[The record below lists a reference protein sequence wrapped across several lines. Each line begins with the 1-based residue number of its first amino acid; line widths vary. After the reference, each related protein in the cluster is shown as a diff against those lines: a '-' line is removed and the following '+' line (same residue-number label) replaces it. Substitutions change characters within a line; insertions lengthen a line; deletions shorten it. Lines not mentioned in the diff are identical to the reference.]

1 MAAAGMQFPWR
12 SDGGTISLNLDVI
25 WGMSDQ
31 VQRSFSR
38 KENAMPSNPGFIT
51 KLIDKN
57 RKGLLSH
64 FIYERVRNSLA
75 KVGLKISLFIVFEE
89 RPLGGSDPSVALAD
103 CRLDLLSEADMPEL
117 AAVEGYGYSSTD
129 LVTRLQN
136 RSLCVALR
144 HQEKI
149 VAFTW
154 CDTENRRHKILPI
167 ELSENE
173 AFLYDAYTAKAY
185 RGKNLIV
192 SVRHRAYE
200 ELEKIGRFRFLSTSD
215 FFNKPA
221 IRFKK
226 KLHAVPLQLVFYI
239 CLFNKIEKKF
249 ALKEYKPRSLR

>member
-1 MAAAGMQFPWR
+1 
-12 SDGGTISLNLDVI
+12 
-25 WGMSDQ
+25 
-31 VQRSFSR
+31 
-38 KENAMPSNPGFIT
+38 MPPNPGLIT
-51 KLIDKN
+51 KLTDKY

-75 KVGLKISLFIVFEE
+75 KVGLRISLFIVFEE
-89 RPLGGSDPSVALAD
+89 RPLGGAAASAALAD
-103 CRLDLLSEADMPEL
+103 CRLGLLSEADMPEL
-117 AAVEGYGYSSTD
+117 AAVEGYGYSSAD
-129 LVTRLQN
+129 LVTRLKN

-144 HQEKI
+144 HQERI

-154 CDTENRRHKILPI
+154 CDTENRRHKILPV

-192 SVRHRAYE
+192 LVRHRAYE

-215 FFNKPA
+215 FFNRPA

-249 ALKEYKPRSLR
+249 VLKEYKD